1 MIKHTVEGLGEL
13 TFFVNKGAVSEF
25 EDYFSKPWINIV
37 MEGMT
42 SKHWFVLIHKCYEIA
57 CYRLKKD
64 IEYSVKDFQASFTD
78 EDYKTLVNSIDLEL
92 VKVLEIDKLT
102 EELNKQVK
110 KKAR

>member
-37 MEGMT
+37 GEGFTM
-42 SKHWFVLIHKCYEIA
+42 KHWFVLLYKCYEIG
-57 CYRLKKD
+57 CYRSKLP
-64 IEYSVKDFQASFTD
+64 IEYSLKDFQSFFSD
-78 EDYKTLVNSIDLEL
+78 EDFKTVVNLIDLEL
-92 VKVLEIDKLT
+92 VKVLEIDRLT
-102 EELNKQVK
+102 DELNKQVK